1 MIMQAT
7 VLNRFP
13 EATARAEAAS
23 RFNQSI
29 VTYFYIIIT
38 SFNLIITH
46 YCIVITLF
54 LPHYYV
60 LLP

>member
-1 MIMQAT
+1 MIIQAT

-13 EATARAEAAS
+13 EATVWAEAAF

-38 SFNLIITH
+38 CFNLIIWH
-46 YCIVITLF
+46 YFINESS
-54 LPHYYV
+54 
-60 LLP
+60 